1 MPSEMEVKLP
11 HKLLTLL
18 TLPTMLTLDTLLND
32 FISFGATNWECT
44 GRSGY
49 PINRHD

>member
-18 TLPTMLTLDTLLND
+18 TLPTMLTLDTLLYG
-32 FISFGATNWECT
+32 FISFGAAN
-44 GRSGY
+44 
-49 PINRHD
+49 